1 MMEVVDPTAS
11 LSRLERSLLRISK
24 QHGLRP
30 FTFAVTAISVAL
42 SVAITSLLMLATASD
57 TDEFLIGITMAFA
70 VPSLVAP
77 AAASMLGRLLL
88 ALDSATD
95 ELHHLARTDSLT
107 GVLNRRA
114 FAGEAEAVV
123 ELVGDRRLL
132 VAMVDVDDF
141 KGVNDTHGHAV
152 GDRVLVALAARLADV
167 VGPHGRVG
175 RFGGDEFVVCMAV
188 DAATITGVEAAFVAA
203 CELSAVA
210 PGVRAS
216 VGIHVADLAESLTTA
231 MAHADRAL
239 YGEKRVRGRASTRV
253 ADADVNEMSVLPVAT
268 LGGVNYDADDTA
280 PTGSATAIR
289 G

>member
-1 MMEVVDPTAS
+1 MKEAVEPTAS

-30 FTFAVTAISVAL
+30 FTLAVTGISVAL
-42 SVAITSLLMLATASD
+42 SVAITSLLMLATGAA
-57 TDEFLIGITMAFA
+57 TDEFLIGVAMAIA

-141 KGVNDTHGHAV
+141 KGVNDTHGHAA

-188 DAATITGVEAAFVAA
+188 DASGVAEAERALLTA
-203 CELSAVA
+203 CELSDVA
-210 PGVRAS
+210 AGVAAS
-216 VGIHVADLAESLTTA
+216 AGIHVAGLGEPLTESLA
-231 MAHADRAL
+231 RADHAL
-239 YGEKRVRGRASTRV
+239 YGEKRVRGREPQRQR
-253 ADADVNEMSVLPVAT
+253 ADERPLNELS
-268 LGGVNYDADDTA
+268 A
-280 PTGSATAIR
+280 PCRSQPSA